1 MRHLVITLAALSL
14 ATAASAK
21 ADNDEVPAATPVGKP
36 ISCLRL
42 SDISETH
49 YHGDQVID
57 FVVFGGK
64 VYRNTLPSACP
75 SLGFEQ
81 RYLHRSY
88 GGDICSLDL
97 ITVLQSPGLSHG
109 ATCGLGEFQQVV
121 LAKDTKK

>member
-1 MRHLVITLAALSL
+1 MRRVII
-14 ATAASAK
+14 TAFVVMLASAAFAK
-21 ADNDEVPAATPVGKP
+21 DDRDAVPAATPIGKP
-36 ISCLRL
+36 TSCLRL

-49 YHGDQVID
+49 FYGDQVID

-64 VYRNTLPSACP
+64 VYRNTLPYACP

-81 RYLHRSY
+81 RYLHKSY

-109 ATCGLGEFQQVV
+109 ATCGLGEFQQVQLEKV
-121 LAKDTKK
+121 AKK

>member
-1 MRHLVITLAALSL
+1 MRRLVVGLAAMLL
-14 ATAASAK
+14 ASTVHAK
-21 ADNDEVPAATPVGKP
+21 SDPDAVPAATPIGKP

-49 YHGDQVID
+49 FHGDQVID
-57 FVVFGGK
+57 YVLLGGK
-64 VYRNTLPSACP
+64 VYRNTLPYACP

-81 RYLHRSY
+81 RYIHKSY

-109 ATCGLGEFQQVV
+109 ATCGLGEFQQVQ
-121 LAKDTKK
+121 LEKEAKK